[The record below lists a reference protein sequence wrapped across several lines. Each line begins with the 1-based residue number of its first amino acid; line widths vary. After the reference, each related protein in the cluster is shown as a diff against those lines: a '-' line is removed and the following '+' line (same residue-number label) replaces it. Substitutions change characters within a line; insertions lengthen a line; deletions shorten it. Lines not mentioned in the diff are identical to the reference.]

1 MTGVLPLTPVVARPV
16 AILPRAVRRS
26 RAMGGELGVHVAV
39 RDRAALARAERDA
52 IRVGARVTAW
62 AGRLTRHDPSSDL
75 MRANADPRSTLAV
88 RPTLAAAL
96 GWAADAS
103 VLTAGIVDATL
114 LRERLEA
121 GAPANGAVPPTSGMP
136 PTSGVPATGRTSP
149 GLAVDPPAVPTRRPA
164 WRLDASRH
172 RGALLTRA
180 PGTAFDLDG
189 VAKGWIA
196 DRALAL
202 LDRYP
207 GALIDAD
214 GDLAIRSAEDDAWEV
229 GVADPRT
236 AGAQLA
242 VFVLPGAAL
251 GARYGLATSGTS
263 VHRWAAPEGVRHHL
277 IDPRTGRP
285 AATDVVQ
292 ATVLAGSAR
301 TAESWAK
308 TAVVLGLV
316 AALAVLD
323 RAPILGAILL
333 ATDGRVLAVP
343 RTARWLA

>member
-1 MTGVLPLTPVVARPV
+1 
-16 AILPRAVRRS
+16 
-26 RAMGGELGVHVAV
+26 MGGELGVHVAV
-39 RDRAALARAERDA
+39 RDTAALARADLDA

-75 MRANADPRSTLAV
+75 MRANADPRPVLPV

-103 VLTAGIVDATL
+103 ALTAGIVDATL
-114 LRERLEA
+114 LRERLAAE
-121 GAPANGAVPPTSGMP
+121 APAAGFVPPTDFVSVAGF
-136 PTSGVPATGRTSP
+136 VPATGRTSP
-149 GLAVDPPAVPTRRPA
+149 SLAVDPPAVRTGRPA

-214 GDLAIRSAEDDAWEV
+214 GDLAIRSAEGDAWEV

-242 VFVLPGAAL
+242 VFVLPGAPL

-263 VHRWAAPEGVRHHL
+263 VHRWAAPEGARHHL

-285 AATDVVQ
+285 TATDVVQ

-323 RAPILGAILL
+323 RAPVLGAILL

-343 RTARWLA
+343 RTTRWLA

>member
-39 RDRAALARAERDA
+39 RDTAALARAERDA
-52 IRVGARVTAW
+52 IRVGSRVTAW

-88 RPTLAAAL
+88 RPTLAVAL

-121 GAPANGAVPPTSGMP
+121 EAPADGLVP

-149 GLAVDPPAVPTRRPA
+149 GVAVTPPAVPTGRPA

-180 PGTAFDLDG
+180 PARRSTSTA
-189 VAKGWIA
+189 
-196 DRALAL
+196 
-202 LDRYP
+202 
-207 GALIDAD
+207 
-214 GDLAIRSAEDDAWEV
+214 S
-229 GVADPRT
+229 PR
-236 AGAQLA
+236 G
-242 VFVLPGAAL
+242 
-251 GARYGLATSGTS
+251 
-263 VHRWAAPEGVRHHL
+263 
-277 IDPRTGRP
+277 
-285 AATDVVQ
+285 
-292 ATVLAGSAR
+292 GS
-301 TAESWAK
+301 
-308 TAVVLGLV
+308 
-316 AALAVLD
+316 
-323 RAPILGAILL
+323 PI
-333 ATDGRVLAVP
+333 VP
-343 RTARWLA
+343 SPS